1 MPYKINFESYQ
12 NNFALPKDII
22 DDDFENLDPIF
33 LKVILIIYKNSDKN
47 YSTNLLSNLLSV
59 SEGKIKQAVDF
70 WVEKSLL
77 VRHKE
82 QAINPNVLVFSKS
95 VETVPIQNT
104 AKIASKELTYLLECM
119 ENLLQRPVTSAEH
132 KTIVN
137 ILEVI
142 KLPADVVL
150 MAIDYCVSI
159 DKVNARYFEK
169 VCASWSDNGINTHEM
184 AEQYLSLLKNKRL
197 NENKVKQTFGIDGRN
212 LTDNERDFVCKW
224 FDTYKFDVA
233 VIKLAF
239 EKTVTAI
246 GKISFPYINKIMLS
260 WYENGYKTIEDILPN
275 QASPNAQKGK
285 NNNSSYDIDEL
296 EKYWDKVPKLN

>member
-70 WVEKSLL
+70 WVEKKLL
-77 VRHKE
+77 IRHKE
-82 QAINPNVLVFSKS
+82 QSINPSVLVFSKS
-95 VETVPIQNT
+95 VEAVSVQTT
-104 AKIASKELTYLLECM
+104 SKTASKELTYLLECM
-119 ENLLQRPVTSAEH
+119 ENLLQRPVTSVEH
-132 KTIVN
+132 KTIIN

-184 AEQYLSLLKNKRL
+184 AEQYLSLLKSKKL
-197 NENKVKQTFGIDGRN
+197 NESKVKQVFGIDGRN
-212 LTDNERDFVCKW
+212 LTDGERDFVCKW
-224 FDTYKFDVA
+224 FDTYKFDIA

-239 EKTVTAI
+239 EKTIAAI
-246 GKISFPYINKIMLS
+246 GKISFPYMNKIMLS
-260 WYENGYKTIEDILPN
+260 WCENGYKTIEDILPN
-275 QASPNAQKGK
+275 QTNPKTQSFKS
-285 NNNSSYDIDEL
+285 NNPSYDIDEL
-296 EKYWDKVPKLN
+296 DKFWDNVPKLK